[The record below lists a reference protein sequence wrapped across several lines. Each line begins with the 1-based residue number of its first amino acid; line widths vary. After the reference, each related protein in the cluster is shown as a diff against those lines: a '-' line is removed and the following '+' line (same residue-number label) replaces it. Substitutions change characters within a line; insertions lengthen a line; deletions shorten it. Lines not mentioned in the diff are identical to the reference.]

1 MSKVICGVLR
11 KKRKFYFTFNEDT
24 KILIIQPVKMNEY
37 LSIIGDVDFKKISIS
52 REKMNISGETNS
64 RYYIEFIDVRFVS
77 IGRGCFEAWVPAYV
91 IGKDNALSSIPRPIN
106 IKNISF
112 KGDCIDRFM
121 SSKSMASS
129 DWDYK
134 NQKLQVNIDYG
145 EDKIKRFNYNDLEFS
160 LVPGWIM
167 PSAQKNVKTLLNMQT
182 SLKIE
187 AEKTMNLEEIINL
200 YKKMEKFF
208 AFLCYRKHV
217 EFESIILSQIVKVKF
232 DKEPRDTVIEFELHV
247 SSDNGTYDLPKI
259 GKSITLDNYTN
270 YMPLLIKSLEE
281 DDYIILSLPDNSLDV
296 NIIDNNRFIAISS
309 SFESEFDL
317 TYPNFKSNKNQNYKK
332 AKKETINFLLKE
344 SNNRNN
350 NSTTRKYYKNFINY
364 LEKIEGSL
372 EEQLSHVF
380 QVYSYIVKED
390 QDYYKKEYP
399 NINFDNEYLA
409 KAFADK
415 RNNLSH
421 GNKLES
427 FKILEMV
434 SYLVVRKINYA
445 MILDRAG
452 FNKEEIK
459 NIINKIF

>member
-1 MSKVICGVLR
+1 
-11 KKRKFYFTFNEDT
+11 
-24 KILIIQPVKMNEY
+24 
-37 LSIIGDVDFKKISIS
+37 
-52 REKMNISGETNS
+52 
-64 RYYIEFIDVRFVS
+64 
-77 IGRGCFEAWVPAYV
+77 
-91 IGKDNALSSIPRPIN
+91 
-106 IKNISF
+106 
-112 KGDCIDRFM
+112 M

-129 DWDYK
+129 DLDYK

-160 LVPGWIM
+160 LVPGWTM

-182 SLKIE
+182 SLKIK
-187 AEKTMNLEEIINL
+187 AEKTMKLVEIINL

-317 TYPNFKSNKNQNYKK
+317 TYPHFKSNKNQNYKK
-332 AKKETINFLLKE
+332 AKTETINFLLKE

-452 FNKEEIK
+452 FNKEEIQ

>member
-1 MSKVICGVLR
+1 
-11 KKRKFYFTFNEDT
+11 
-24 KILIIQPVKMNEY
+24 
-37 LSIIGDVDFKKISIS
+37 
-52 REKMNISGETNS
+52 
-64 RYYIEFIDVRFVS
+64 
-77 IGRGCFEAWVPAYV
+77 
-91 IGKDNALSSIPRPIN
+91 
-106 IKNISF
+106 
-112 KGDCIDRFM
+112 
-121 SSKSMASS
+121 MASS
-129 DWDYK
+129 DLDYK

-160 LVPGWIM
+160 LVPGWTM

-182 SLKIE
+182 SLKIK
-187 AEKTMNLEEIINL
+187 AEKTMKLVEIINL

-317 TYPNFKSNKNQNYKK
+317 TYPNFKSNKNPNYKK

-445 MILDRAG
+445 MILNRAG
-452 FNKEEIK
+452 FNKEEIQ
-459 NIINKIF
+459 NNINKIF